1 MMKDIL
7 GGTLDERWV
16 DQVYR
21 PMKTLMEWKL
31 E

>member
-1 MMKDIL
+1 MKDIL

-16 DQVYR
+16 DQVYK